1 MAKNKKIRT
10 KIMLIFAAIV
20 LLLAFLFMP
29 VPYYLEMPGSAES
42 ISDYIK
48 IDGKKD
54 KQKGKYML
62 VYVSICQ
69 ACSTALFILSSNAL
83 VLLLIV
89 LVSCLLFS
97 AQAEMPVSFY
107 CCGAGGMLSPRRPAC
122 PHSHPAQ
129 PWRCC
134 PARPDRTPEWEA
146 CCRGRGLQPC
156 RP

>member
-10 KIMLIFAAIV
+10 KILLIFSAIV

-69 ACSTALFILSSNAL
+69 ASPASFLASFFMPFTDRLSKSELLGDSNAK
-83 VLLLIV
+83 
-89 LVSCLLFS
+89 
-97 AQAEMPVSFY
+97 E
-107 CCGAGGMLSPRRPAC
+107 
-122 PHSHPAQ
+122 
-129 PWRCC
+129 
-134 PARPDRTPEWEA
+134 
-146 CCRGRGLQPC
+146 
-156 RP
+156 

>member
-20 LLLAFLFMP
+20 LLQAFLFMP

-62 VYVSICQ
+62 VYVSICR
-69 ACSTALFILSSNAL
+69 ASPASFLASFG
-83 VLLLIV
+83 
-89 LVSCLLFS
+89 LVSLRTLKTFVAPILPLPLSLISLPVKFS
-97 AQAEMPVSFY
+97 SLGYPI
-107 CCGAGGMLSPRRPAC
+107 L
-122 PHSHPAQ
+122 H
-129 PWRCC
+129 
-134 PARPDRTPEWEA
+134 
-146 CCRGRGLQPC
+146 
-156 RP
+156 